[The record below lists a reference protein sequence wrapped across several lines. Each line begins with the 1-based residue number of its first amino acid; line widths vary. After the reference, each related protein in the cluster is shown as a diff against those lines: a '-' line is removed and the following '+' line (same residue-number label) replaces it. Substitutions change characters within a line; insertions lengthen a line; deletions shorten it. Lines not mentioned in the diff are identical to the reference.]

1 MKTNRLIIYPKDIMR
16 ITGYSYRYARKL
28 MHRMRKNMNKSSKH
42 LITVDEFCAFMGLNP
57 DEVKPM
63 LD

>member
-1 MKTNRLIIYPKDIMR
+1 MKSNRLIIYPKDIMR

-28 MHRMRKNMNKSSKH
+28 MQRMRKHLDKSSNH
-42 LITVDEFCAFMGLNP
+42 VISVDEFCEFMGLNP